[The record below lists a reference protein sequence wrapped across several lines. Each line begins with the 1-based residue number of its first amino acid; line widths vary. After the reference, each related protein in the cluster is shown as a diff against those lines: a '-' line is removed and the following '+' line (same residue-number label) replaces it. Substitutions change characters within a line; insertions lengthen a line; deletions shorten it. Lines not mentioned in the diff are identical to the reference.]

1 MSNIVIETL
10 MKEYWVL
17 LKQENYPNTP
27 TTTQKI
33 DALEVEIGKLKQA
46 TKGK

>member
-10 MKEYWVL
+10 MKEYWAL
-17 LKQENYPNTP
+17 LKQENYPKTP

-33 DALEVEIGKLKQA
+33 DALEAEIVKLKQA
-46 TKGK
+46 AKGK